1 MSFEATPSTLLTRF
15 CTKCGFAVDSSAAF
29 CIHCGSSLIGR
40 NIDREFGSFSFRS
53 RWLFLI
59 VIFAVLASLLNVYL
73 MDIIMAGYV
82 IFIVVR
88 NKLSFGVLIGKIPS
102 TYNWWPLILMVL
114 GVLAYSLGAS
124 VVVMYPLAKLDSE
137 LVNDIMNAVPLSE
150 SLASLFIPV
159 VILAPLIEEIV
170 FRGLLFSRLMKKW
183 GINVALSLI
192 HI

>member
-159 VILAPLIEEIV
+159 VIL
-170 FRGLLFSRLMKKW
+170 
-183 GINVALSLI
+183 SLI